1 MGAATPFDLTVA
13 GKVAVPWAS
22 VCPPVQELGAS
33 PPQNLWWLKPQNMDR
48 VTRYPIFSIP
58 HSPGMAGLALNGDT
72 SYTYQLVNVEPSDSN
87 WGQDQTVVWVGDRQ
101 APPDVLRTG
110 ATRGL
115 RTFLS
120 QPSLHLE
127 DDEDEVMQ
135 AYHLDPRDTLL
146 RRPPDLERERW
157 AVIQGQ
163 ALIPLE
169 ENVVDREQINFLAA
183 RQQFLSLEQANA
195 RVPPTP
201 PARAALECAPPR
213 ISQAPQAPNT
223 PPLANGYA
231 VLVKPR
237 VTEVVME
244 EKRVRGLPTGPG
256 VQAMG
261 DLGVQAMGD
270 LGVQAMGDPGVQA
283 MGDPGVQAMGDP
295 GVQAMGD
302 PSAQAMGDPGAWS
315 PAESPEAPKE
325 TPIEREIRVAQERE
339 AALREQ
345 RGLRGAAGPQEAAAP
360 APELRKVNRI
370 HPDAYQPYL
379 SPGTPQPRF
388 PAFHARGQPGGL
400 AADEAKAVAKAAGSP
415 RHLSESSRKPSG
427 TKQESW
433 KPSGAPP
440 PANRGVVRWG
450 YFRLR
455 PLRFRVPDV
464 PQKAETPRS
473 WGWEVAGA
481 PPLRLQRSQSSELL
495 EREVESVLRREQ
507 EVAEERRN
515 ALFPEVFSPPLDCDP
530 DSRSSSR
537 ASARAALECAPPR
550 ISQAPQ
556 APNTPPLA
564 NGYAVL
570 VKPRVTEVVMEEKRV
585 RGLPTGPGVQ
595 AMGDLGVQAMGDL
608 GVQAMGDPGVQAMG
622 DPGVQ
627 AMGDPSAQAMGDP
640 GAWSPAESPEAPK
653 ETPIE
658 REIRVAQE
666 REAALREQRGL
677 RGAAGPQELVEIP
690 TRPLL
695 TKLSLQA
702 APRRE
707 RGRPSLYVQQLRKVN
722 RIHPDAYQPYLSPG
736 TPQPRFPA
744 FHARGQPGGLAADEA
759 KAVAKAAGSPRHL
772 SESSRKPSG
781 TKQESWKPSG
791 APPPA
796 NRGVVRWG
804 YFRLR
809 PLRFRVPD
817 VPQKAE
823 TPRSWGWEVAGAPPL
838 RLQRS
843 QSSELLER
851 EVESVLRREQEVA
864 EERRNALFPEVFSP
878 PLDCDPDSRSS
889 SRASGTTGSYSVSES
904 HFFSPIRLH
913 SGLVWTAEAPAEAA
927 PGQRKKKEQWYAGI
941 NPLDRVNSEVL
952 EATRVTRHKN
962 AMAERWEAGL
972 YASEDED

>member
-1 MGAATPFDLTVA
+1 MC
-13 GKVAVPWAS
+13 VPWERGRYR
-22 VCPPVQELGAS
+22 ELGAS

-87 WGQDQTVVWVGDRQ
+87 WGQDQTVVWAGDRQ

-110 ATRGL
+110 ASCRL

-120 QPSLHLE
+120 QPSLQLE
-127 DDEDEVMQ
+127 DEEDEVMK
-135 AYHLDPRDTLL
+135 AYHLDTRDTLL

-163 ALIPLE
+163 AVRKSGTVATLHGTPDNGGPRTPGRPPLVPLE

-201 PARAALECAPPR
+201 PAWVAPECAPPR

-231 VLVKPR
+231 VSVKPQ
-237 VTEVVME
+237 VKGVVME
-244 EKRVRGLPTGPG
+244 EKRVRGWPTGPG

-261 DLGVQAMGD
+261 D
-270 LGVQAMGDPGVQA
+270 
-283 MGDPGVQAMGDP
+283 
-295 GVQAMGD
+295 
-302 PSAQAMGDPGAWS
+302 PGA
-315 PAESPEAPKE
+315 
-325 TPIEREIRVAQERE
+325 R
-339 AALREQ
+339 
-345 RGLRGAAGPQEAAAP
+345 
-360 APELRKVNRI
+360 
-370 HPDAYQPYL
+370 
-379 SPGTPQPRF
+379 
-388 PAFHARGQPGGL
+388 
-400 AADEAKAVAKAAGSP
+400 
-415 RHLSESSRKPSG
+415 
-427 TKQESW
+427 
-433 KPSGAPP
+433 
-440 PANRGVVRWG
+440 
-450 YFRLR
+450 
-455 PLRFRVPDV
+455 
-464 PQKAETPRS
+464 
-473 WGWEVAGA
+473 
-481 PPLRLQRSQSSELL
+481 
-495 EREVESVLRREQ
+495 
-507 EVAEERRN
+507 
-515 ALFPEVFSPPLDCDP
+515 
-530 DSRSSSR
+530 
-537 ASARAALECAPPR
+537 
-550 ISQAPQ
+550 
-556 APNTPPLA
+556 
-564 NGYAVL
+564 
-570 VKPRVTEVVMEEKRV
+570 
-585 RGLPTGPGVQ
+585 
-595 AMGDLGVQAMGDL
+595 
-608 GVQAMGDPGVQAMG
+608 
-622 DPGVQ
+622 
-627 AMGDPSAQAMGDP
+627 
-640 GAWSPAESPEAPK
+640 SPAESPEAPK

-695 TKLSLQA
+695 TKLSLPA
-702 APRRE
+702 APRRD
-707 RGRPSLYVQQLRKVN
+707 RGRPSLYVQRDIAQETQREEDHRREGLQGGWVSKPGCLSGGPQPGLRRALSSDSILGLAPDTRAADPTPELKKVN
-722 RIHPDAYQPYLSPG
+722 RIPPDAYQPYLSPG

-744 FHARGQPGGLAADEA
+744 FHARGKPGGLAADEA
-759 KAVAKAAGSPRHL
+759 KAVAKATGSQRHL

-796 NRGVVRWG
+796 NRGVVRWE

-823 TPRSWGWEVAGAPPL
+823 PPRTWGWEVAGAPPL

-904 HFFSPIRLH
+904 HVFTPIRLH

-941 NPLDRVNSEVL
+941 NPLDHVNSEVL

-962 AMAERWEAGL
+962 AMAERWEAGV

>member
-1 MGAATPFDLTVA
+1 
-13 GKVAVPWAS
+13 
-22 VCPPVQELGAS
+22 PP
-33 PPQNLWWLKPQNMDR
+33 P
-48 VTRYPIFSIP
+48 
-58 HSPGMAGLALNGDT
+58 
-72 SYTYQLVNVEPSDSN
+72 
-87 WGQDQTVVWVGDRQ
+87 
-101 APPDVLRTG
+101 
-110 ATRGL
+110 
-115 RTFLS
+115 
-120 QPSLHLE
+120 
-127 DDEDEVMQ
+127 
-135 AYHLDPRDTLL
+135 
-146 RRPPDLERERW
+146 
-157 AVIQGQ
+157 
-163 ALIPLE
+163 
-169 ENVVDREQINFLAA
+169 
-183 RQQFLSLEQANA
+183 
-195 RVPPTP
+195 P

-256 VQAMG
+256 V
-261 DLGVQAMGD
+261 
-270 LGVQAMGDPGVQA
+270 
-283 MGDPGVQAMGDP
+283 
-295 GVQAMGD
+295 
-302 PSAQAMGDPGAWS
+302 
-315 PAESPEAPKE
+315 
-325 TPIEREIRVAQERE
+325 
-339 AALREQ
+339 
-345 RGLRGAAGPQEAAAP
+345 
-360 APELRKVNRI
+360 
-370 HPDAYQPYL
+370 
-379 SPGTPQPRF
+379 
-388 PAFHARGQPGGL
+388 
-400 AADEAKAVAKAAGSP
+400 
-415 RHLSESSRKPSG
+415 
-427 TKQESW
+427 
-433 KPSGAPP
+433 
-440 PANRGVVRWG
+440 
-450 YFRLR
+450 
-455 PLRFRVPDV
+455 
-464 PQKAETPRS
+464 
-473 WGWEVAGA
+473 
-481 PPLRLQRSQSSELL
+481 
-495 EREVESVLRREQ
+495 
-507 EVAEERRN
+507 
-515 ALFPEVFSPPLDCDP
+515 
-530 DSRSSSR
+530 
-537 ASARAALECAPPR
+537 
-550 ISQAPQ
+550 
-556 APNTPPLA
+556 
-564 NGYAVL
+564 
-570 VKPRVTEVVMEEKRV
+570 
-585 RGLPTGPGVQ
+585 
-595 AMGDLGVQAMGDL
+595 
-608 GVQAMGDPGVQAMG
+608 
-622 DPGVQ
+622 
-627 AMGDPSAQAMGDP
+627 QAMGDP

-707 RGRPSLYVQQLRKVN
+707 RGRPSLYVQRDIAQEKQGLAPDTRAAAPAPELRKVN